1 MRILALLAL
10 ASATLFA
17 QSELPYQHV
26 PDWAQ
31 LPADYSP
38 GAGMATAMAADGNI
52 WYYNRGSHPVI
63 QFSPDG
69 KVLQAWKEDPKLSG
83 HAGSAHGMGVGPDG
97 GVWLVDREGAAI
109 WKFSPS
115 GRRLLGIGGFSGMVG
130 DNDAKYAFNRPAAV
144 AFDSDGNVYIA
155 DGYKNT
161 RVVKYS
167 PSGEY
172 IQHWGGPGDGQGEF
186 NLVHGVTVDG
196 NDRVIVADRGNKRI
210 QVFTTSGKFLDM
222 WEGLGTPWA
231 LTWDKKENVV
241 WMVDGDAGRVL
252 KLSMKGKVL
261 GGFGSDGPAPGQL
274 HQVHGVAV
282 GSDGALYVAETV
294 NQRIQKFVRK

>member
-1 MRILALLAL
+1 
-10 ASATLFA
+10 
-17 QSELPYQHV
+17 
-26 PDWAQ
+26 
-31 LPADYSP
+31 
-38 GAGMATAMAADGNI
+38 
-52 WYYNRGSHPVI
+52 
-63 QFSPDG
+63 
-69 KVLQAWKEDPKLSG
+69 
-83 HAGSAHGMGVGPDG
+83 
-97 GVWLVDREGAAI
+97 
-109 WKFSPS
+109 
-115 GRRLLGIGGFSGMVG
+115 MVG

-172 IQHWGGPGDGQGEF
+172 IQHWGGPGDGKGEF

-196 NDRVIVADRGNKRI
+196 KDRVIVADRGNKRI
-210 QVFTTSGKFLDM
+210 QVFTTFGKFLDM

-252 KLSMKGKVL
+252 KLSMQGKVL
-261 GGFGSDGPAPGQL
+261 GGFSSDGPAPGQL

>member
-1 MRILALLAL
+1 
-10 ASATLFA
+10 
-17 QSELPYQHV
+17 
-26 PDWAQ
+26 
-31 LPADYSP
+31 
-38 GAGMATAMAADGNI
+38 MATAMDADGNI
-52 WYYNRGSHPVI
+52 WFYNRGSHPVI
-63 QFSPDG
+63 QFSSDG

-109 WKFSPS
+109 WKFSPE

-144 AFDSDGNVYIA
+144 AFDSSGNVYVA

-167 PSGEY
+167 SSGDY
-172 IQHWGGPGDGQGEF
+172 LQHWGGPGDAKGEF

-196 NDRVIVADRGNKRI
+196 RDRVIVADRGNKRI
-210 QVFTTSGKFLDM
+210 QVFSTSGVFLDL
-222 WEGLGTPWA
+222 WDGLGTPWA
-231 LTWDKKENVV
+231 LTWDKKEDVV

-252 KLSMKGKVL
+252 KLSMKGKLL
-261 GGFGSDGPAPGQL
+261 GRFGSDGPDPGQL
-274 HQVHGVAV
+274 HQVHGVSV